1 MEKTALAENLYQ
13 YQFPPNPGTHFGFNI
28 FALVAGRDEAPRKR
42 DALLIDAG
50 FEEHA
55 AAVRDDLA
63 RDGCRPRQI
72 IISHFHHDHIAELK
86 ALPELT
92 VLGSGRYQTTL
103 DLYTPAEEH
112 ARFKPTQILTDTSAL
127 KFSDFG
133 LRFRVMP
140 GHALCNVY
148 TIIDDRFIH
157 VGDDIIASNEGAP
170 LLPSVE
176 FERLTDHIA
185 SLESLKDYSAC
196 TFLLGHGQPLSGP
209 HLILEAIDNRL
220 RYLRAVLESSERISY
235 EDAVRHCT
243 CTFLHPEWHEYLYE

>member
-1 MEKTALAENLYQ
+1 MKKTTLAENLVQ
-13 YQFPPNPGTHFGFNI
+13 YQFPPNTGTHFGFNI

-50 FEEHA
+50 FEKHA
-55 AAVRDDLA
+55 ATVREDLA
-63 RDGCRPRQI
+63 CDGCRPRQI
-72 IISHFHHDHIAELK
+72 IISHFHHDHIAGLK

-103 DLYTPAEEH
+103 NLCTPTEEH
-112 ARFKPTQILTDTSAL
+112 ARYRPTRILTDASTT
-127 KFSDFG
+127 KFGDFS
-133 LRFRVMP
+133 LRFRVMA

-157 VGDDIIASNEGAP
+157 IGDDIMASNGGAS

-176 FERLTDHIA
+176 CARLADHIA
-185 SLESLKDYSAC
+185 SLEMLKDFNTY
-196 TFLLGHGQPLSGP
+196 TFLLGHGPPLSGP
-209 HLILEAIDNRL
+209 PLILEAIENRL

-243 CTFLHPEWHEYLYE
+243 CAFLHSEWHEYLYE